1 VVMWVR
7 HAALAL
13 AARWLTTVVTCEG
26 TLRGV
31 GQFTLNVTQLSTCGV
46 PWVVAVAVF
55 LSLHAVQSIG
65 VVSRHFTS
73 ERRAATNF
81 ALAGS
86 AAVGSLMAKASGD
99 ATSAATSFLLFL
111 VYSKETVLVSS
122 SRGFASTSGILA
134 SDYETADA
142 LSSFV
147 RGSARRYRLGAN
159 SMIAAVFVMGYTFW
173 VLPRSSS
180 PLARE
185 MARAQLSRAAAA
197 VALLASVG
205 AEDVRP
211 CRGEKKFF

>member
-1 VVMWVR
+1 MWVR
-7 HAALAL
+7 NAVLAL
-13 AARWLTTVVTCEG
+13 VARWLTTVVTCEY
-26 TLRGV
+26 TLRGM
-31 GQFTLNVTQLSTCGV
+31 GQFRLNVTQLSTLGV
-46 PWVVAVAVF
+46 PWMLSALIFVV
-55 LSLHAVQSIG
+55 LHAVQSIG

-86 AAVGSLMAKASGD
+86 AAMGALMAKASGD

-111 VYSKETVLVSS
+111 VFSKDTVLVSS

-159 SMIAAVFVMGYTFW
+159 SMIAAVVVIGYTFW

-211 CRGEKKFF
+211 RRGDKKFF